1 VAALSRQ
8 RDDLLAELYMLRD
21 KGYTVD
27 TADDVDEQPCA
38 FGALQLSK
46 HLNPSHSPQSSID
59 ITSEHAS
66 SRPSTAQ
73 SHADSVLDLL
83 QFKPVNSTMVEISV
97 KKANMKSDKLLE
109 VERVLAGLKSG
120 VCALVDRLA
129 AVNLL
134 SPELRDLLQKAPPSI
149 DIRDDDCCVVLDH
162 FCAILQ
168 SLMSAFEYEMYASAI
183 NGSPFERRWISSLFS
198 TYIALSDFSNR
209 ISPSSPGLRA
219 QKSSIS
225 QINGELPT
233 GFESPGRRG
242 RRFSLS
248 SRFVLQFVCC

>member
-1 VAALSRQ
+1 MNKLGNFESDTIISMYNTQMQGESVWKASVKNATERVAALSRQ
-8 RDDLLAELYMLRD
+8 RDELLAELYMLRD

-27 TADDVDEQPCA
+27 SVDDSDQQHCA

-46 HLNPSHSPQSSID
+46 QLNTSPSAQAAIEN
-59 ITSEHAS
+59 TEHAS

-83 QFKPVNSTMVEISV
+83 QFKPVNSTMVEICV

-134 SPELRDLLQKAPPSI
+134 SPELRDLLQKGPPSV

-183 NGSPFERRWISSLFS
+183 NGSPFERRWIAFPLCFQHAVHCL
-198 TYIALSDFSNR
+198 TFH
-209 ISPSSPGLRA
+209 
-219 QKSSIS
+219 
-225 QINGELPT
+225 QIFPI
-233 GFESPGRRG
+233 FPRS
-242 RRFSLS
+242 
-248 SRFVLQFVCC
+248 

>member
-1 VAALSRQ
+1 MPSPRRDATKHKLAEFERSFGLLMNKLGNFESDTIISMYNTQMQGESVWKASVKNTTERVAALSRQ

-27 TADDVDEQPCA
+27 TADDDDEQHCA

-46 HLNPSHSPQSSID
+46 QLNVTPSPQSAID

-83 QFKPVNSTMVEISV
+83 RFKPVNSTMVDISV

-109 VERVLAGLKSG
+109 VEHVLAGLKSG

-134 SPELRDLLQKAPPSI
+134 SPELRDL
-149 DIRDDDCCVVLDH
+149 
-162 FCAILQ
+162 
-168 SLMSAFEYEMYASAI
+168 
-183 NGSPFERRWISSLFS
+183 
-198 TYIALSDFSNR
+198 
-209 ISPSSPGLRA
+209 
-219 QKSSIS
+219 
-225 QINGELPT
+225 
-233 GFESPGRRG
+233 
-242 RRFSLS
+242 
-248 SRFVLQFVCC
+248 